1 MERYD
6 KITSLFLLMLSVLI
20 CILSAKLPVGL
31 GTWHDP
37 GPGFLPFGSGL
48 FLGILSLVLYLKSF
62 RKKSA
67 GTRASWF
74 PKEQWVNLVLVLAAL
89 FVYAIL
95 LEVVGFFIC
104 TILLMF
110 FLFKVMG
117 GLRLA
122 WAIGGSI
129 LFSLASYGVFD
140 LWLKVQLPKGF
151 LGI

>member
-6 KITSLFLLMLSVLI
+6 RMTSLFLLVFSVVI
-20 CILSAKLPVGL
+20 CVLSAKLPVGL

-48 FLGILSLVLYLKSF
+48 FLGILSLVLFLKSL
-62 RKKSA
+62 REKSEA
-67 GTRASWF
+67 AKGSWF
-74 PKEQWVNLVLVLAAL
+74 PQEQWVNLVLVLASL
-89 FVYAIL
+89 FVYAVLI
-95 LEVVGFFIC
+95 EIVGFFVC
-104 TILLMF
+104 TTLLMF

-117 GLRLA
+117 GLRWS

-129 LFSLASYGVFD
+129 IFSLASYGVFD

-151 LGI
+151 FGI